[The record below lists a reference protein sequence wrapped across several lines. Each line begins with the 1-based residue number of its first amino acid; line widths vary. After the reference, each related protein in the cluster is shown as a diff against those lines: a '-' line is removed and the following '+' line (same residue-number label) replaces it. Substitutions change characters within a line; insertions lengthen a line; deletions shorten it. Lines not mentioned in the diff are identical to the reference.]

1 MLRYK
6 ILLPLLFLCFIVGSA
21 CCLLNIKHL
30 NHNVSFYA
38 VGDNLIHPVVYN
50 DASMHNGNFDFKPMY
65 RHLKKD
71 IEASDIAYINQESP
85 IGGDSKG
92 LSGFKRFNTPE
103 ALAKDLSNTGF
114 NLVNGAN
121 NHALDQGTSGLMN
134 EIALWK
140 QFDDIEYFG
149 TYNSQNNR
157 DEIQI
162 MNKNDIN
169 IALLSYTYGTNDI
182 QSDKPYYI
190 NYFDE
195 KQIKKDVAKT
205 KKQSDV
211 VIVSAHWGNEGK
223 HNPNKTQKKFAKVFA
238 DAGVDVVIGTHPH
251 VIQPVK
257 WVEGKD
263 NHKTLVA
270 YSLGNFLNGQATGD
284 ENNVLGG
291 NLTFN
296 IEKSPKQTKINQVKW
311 KSLVTHYELEP
322 TVYKNKKQNF
332 KMYPLNQYNNELAH
346 SHGLNQTKQGD
357 VNVQRLEQIT
367 KTHIDPAFL
376 TEESF

>member
-1 MLRYK
+1 
-6 ILLPLLFLCFIVGSA
+6 
-21 CCLLNIKHL
+21 
-30 NHNVSFYA
+30 
-38 VGDNLIHPVVYN
+38 
-50 DASMHNGNFDFKPMY
+50 MY
-65 RHLKKD
+65 SHLKKD

-103 ALAKDLSNTGF
+103 AIAKDLSDTGF

-182 QSDKPYYI
+182 QSDKPYFI

-195 KQIKKDVAKT
+195 KQIKKDVAKA

-223 HNPNKTQKKFAKVFA
+223 HNPNKTQKKYAKVFA

-257 WVEGKD
+257 WVKGKN

-322 TVYKNKKQNF
+322 TLYKNKKQNF

-346 SHGLNQTKQGD
+346 RHGLNQTKQGD
-357 VNVQRLEQIT
+357 VNVQRLEEIT
-367 KTHIDPAFL
+367 KAHIDPAFL

>member
-1 MLRYK
+1 MLKYK
-6 ILLPLLFLCFIVGSA
+6 ILLPLLFLCFIIVGA

-30 NHNVSFYA
+30 SQNVSFYA
-38 VGDNLIHPVVYN
+38 VGDNLIHPAVYH
-50 DASMHNGNFDFKPMY
+50 DASVNNGSFDFKPMY
-65 RHLKKD
+65 SHLKKD

-103 ALAKDLSNTGF
+103 AIAKDLSDSGF

-134 EIALWK
+134 EIELWK

-157 DEIQI
+157 DTVQI

-169 IALLSYTYGTNDI
+169 IALLSYTYGTNGI
-182 QSDKPYYI
+182 RSDKPYYI

-195 KQIKKDVAKT
+195 KQIKRDVAKA

-223 HNPNKTQKKFAKVFA
+223 HKPNKTQQKYAKVFA

-257 WVEGKD
+257 WIKGKD

-270 YSLGNFLNGQATGD
+270 YSLGNFLNGQKTGD

-291 NLTFN
+291 NLAFD
-296 IEKSPKQTKINQVKW
+296 IEKTPKQTKIKQVRW

-322 TVYKNKKQNF
+322 TLYSNKEQNF
-332 KMYPLNQYNNELAH
+332 KMYPLNQYNNELARK
-346 SHGLNQTKQGD
+346 HGLNQKNQGN
-357 VNVQRLEQIT
+357 VNVERLEEIT
-367 KTHIDPAFL
+367 KANIDSEFV
-376 TEESF
+376 TNESF